1 MKCSR
6 GDAQIG
12 GYPPLPLKKIGR
24 RNGAC
29 APCWVLLS
37 KKYRSQRLVIFRRPS
52 PAVTREISRRDACGN
67 LPHLSTWVSADLP
80 AKHQK
85 PAAWSP
91 EEPVQQSGHRYR
103 WSATSERCK
112 TGSLMTQLPPFRLLP
127 SRVPA
132 PRPSRYHPSQNLSLR
147 PNICAISMSISSPR
161 CHGEDPMKIPV
172 MPHSNAISS
181 AV

>member
-12 GYPPLPLKKIGR
+12 GYLPLPLKKIGR

-29 APCWVLLS
+29 APCWVLVS

-67 LPHLSTWVSADLP
+67 LPHLSTWVSADPP

-103 WSATSERCK
+103 WSARTCFHCNKRALQNRFPHD
-112 TGSLMTQLPPFRLLP
+112 TA
-127 SRVPA
+127 PA
-132 PRPSRYHPSQNLSLR
+132 VSVTALKG
-147 PNICAISMSISSPR
+147 A
-161 CHGEDPMKIPV
+161 G
-172 MPHSNAISS
+172 AA
-181 AV
+181 AVAVSF

>member
-1 MKCSR
+1 MLAQNRINGRCLERHGLFRCGAFIAARSHRPSINIRKRPRTSGMKCSR

-12 GYPPLPLKKIGR
+12 GYLPLPLKKIGR

-37 KKYRSQRLVIFRRPS
+37 KKYRSQRLIIFRRPS

-103 WSATSERCK
+103 WSATSERLQNRFPHD
-112 TGSLMTQLPPFRLLP
+112 TA
-127 SRVPA
+127 PA
-132 PRPSRYHPSQNLSLR
+132 VSVTALKG
-147 PNICAISMSISSPR
+147 AGAAAVAVSS
-161 CHGEDPMKIPV
+161 
-172 MPHSNAISS
+172 
-181 AV
+181 